1 MTKREIMES
10 INRRTFLRS
19 VAASMAF
26 SVNGQLAFSQDVSGA
41 EQMRIRESLA
51 GRLAADLPSFD
62 GSFVFDQSVC
72 RAMATD
78 YGHHVGAKPQSR
90 WSSVSSGQRQCTI
103 KQVR

>member
-1 MTKREIMES
+1 MES

-90 WSSVSSGQRQCTI
+90 WSSASSGQRQCTI